1 MDISNFEIQFAII
14 VFSYIGYII
23 AINHLTKSGG
33 AMLDAVQGN
42 LAKVINTVNKVK
54 GASNNIVD

>member
-23 AINHLTKSGG
+23 AINHLTKSDG